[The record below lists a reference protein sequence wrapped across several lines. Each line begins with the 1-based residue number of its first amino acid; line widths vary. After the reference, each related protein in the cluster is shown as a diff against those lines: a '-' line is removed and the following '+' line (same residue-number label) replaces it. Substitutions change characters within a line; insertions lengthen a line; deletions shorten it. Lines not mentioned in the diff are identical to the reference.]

1 MLQSIL
7 MRRSKAASKIFIFSA
22 FSGFTIYLILQQCAD
37 VHATPGIQDIGL
49 HRVTLPAIK
58 PLTNSNCNKEAA
70 AYASA
75 LAALH
80 DARRVADEAYRRW
93 YDCEMHG
100 GGNGPGPLPM
110 NQGHLQ
116 VHSPIPPSSWSIL
129 IDSETAEQESNLVA
143 TTP

>member
-1 MLQSIL
+1 MRRNIYSYRAPKAGITFVIL
-7 MRRSKAASKIFIFSA
+7 MVAIGIITLQPDTEARETKSYNAYH
-22 FSGFTIYLILQQCAD
+22 TITHPK
-37 VHATPGIQDIGL
+37 V
-49 HRVTLPAIK
+49 K
-58 PLTNSNCNKEAA
+58 PKQTNNCNVEAI